1 MIFGLYYNTPVV
13 EGCAGSEMVRRFS
26 QFMLERLGVA
36 QQLEAGPG
44 SARLR
49 VTLLARDTKHRRILN
64 EAELVKALSDT
75 GLFKVIISVDAF

>member
-26 QFMLERLGVA
+26 QFMLERLGVE
-36 QQLEAGPG
+36 QLQAGPG
-44 SARLR
+44 GARLR